1 MDNSNNGQ
9 QIQPAEPMQVQQ
21 PSVGGSNTGTILCI
35 ISLICKL
42 AAPVAAGIAVFI
54 LDYIDGSTV
63 IDVINSIVYLLVGA
77 ADIAAWVL
85 VIVARVKYKN
95 TFSLVLL
102 IIYLV
107 LLALFVIGTII
118 LVVAC
123 ISWLQS
129 CQID

>member
-1 MDNSNNGQ
+1 M
-9 QIQPAEPMQVQQ
+9 
-21 PSVGGSNTGTILCI
+21 
-35 ISLICKL
+35 
-42 AAPVAAGIAVFI
+42 FI

-63 IDVINSIVYLLVGA
+63 IDVINSILYSLVGA

-129 CQID
+129 CHID